1 MSQQQDRGAGRR
13 IKSQLSA
20 IAEAARES
28 LNETHTVRE
37 RALRLSRE
45 ITRNSANSIRATH
58 RGEFEQAE
66 ALVEEVANLVRDV
79 ESLLADHPEVFYAGY
94 VEDALKE
101 FTEAKATLAF
111 VQGEPLPTPEEL
123 GVSVPSYLN
132 GLAEAASEMR
142 RYILDGLRRDDFSR
156 CEELLDVM
164 DEVYTVMTSMDF
176 PDAVTRG
183 LRRNTD
189 MLRGVLERTRGDLT
203 VALRQRRLEQE
214 LASFHEKTSR

>member
-1 MSQQQDRGAGRR
+1 MRLIWEMWAKTQLGDIAQQ
-13 IKSQLSA
+13 
-20 IAEAARES
+20 ARKA
-28 LNETHTVRE
+28 LNETHTLRE
-37 RALRLSRE
+37 GALRLSRE

-58 RGEFEQAE
+58 RGEFEQAT
-66 ALVEEVANLVRDV
+66 ALIENVASLVREI
-79 ESLLADHPEVFYAGY
+79 ESQLAGHPEVLHAGY

-101 FTEAKATLAF
+101 YTESRATYAF
-111 VQGEPLPTPEEL
+111 VQGQPLPTPEEL
-123 GVSVPSYLN
+123 GVGAASYLN

-142 RYILDGLRRDDFSR
+142 RYILDSLRRDDFSR
-156 CEELLDVM
+156 CEELLAVM
-164 DEVYTVMTSMDF
+164 DEVYTVLTSMDF

-214 LASFHEKTSR
+214 LASFQDKTLQ